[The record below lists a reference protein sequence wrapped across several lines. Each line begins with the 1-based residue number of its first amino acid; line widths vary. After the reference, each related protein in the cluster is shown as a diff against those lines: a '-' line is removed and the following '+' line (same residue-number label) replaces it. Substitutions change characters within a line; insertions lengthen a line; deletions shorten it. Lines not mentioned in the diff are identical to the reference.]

1 MKINSSIQQIRKE
14 NQRLRNKNL
23 LLKKALK
30 VFEEKSKTL
39 TAKYALLE
47 QENNN
52 LANLYV
58 ASFQIHSTVDFKEV
72 LGILLEIV
80 TNLIGA
86 EKFTIMIV
94 DGQSNKL
101 VPKASEGIILDQVP
115 VVKIGEGIIGSVAET
130 GESYF
135 KTALSNPGPENFNEP
150 IVCIPLKIDNRTI
163 GIIAVYSLFIH
174 KKNFTNIDYE
184 LFNLLAGHAANA
196 IYLSMLYARSENRF
210 QTLEDSVELFKGLPR
225 PALPAGRSVH
235 SKGKTG

>member
-1 MKINSSIQQIRKE
+1 LKTKSSIQQIRKE
-14 NQRLRNKNL
+14 NQQFKNKNL
-23 LLKKALK
+23 RLKKALK
-30 VFEEKSKTL
+30 IYKEKNKIL
-39 TAKYALLE
+39 DAKYAQLE

-58 ASFQIHSTVDFKEV
+58 ASFQLHSSIDFKEV
-72 LGILLEIV
+72 LGILLEII

-94 DGQSNKL
+94 DEQSNKL

-115 VVKIGEGIIGSVAET
+115 VAKIGEGIIGSVAET

-135 KTALSNPGPENFNEP
+135 TTTLSNPEPENFNEP
-150 IVCIPLKIDNRTI
+150 IVCIPLKIEDRTI
-163 GIIAVYSLFIH
+163 GIIAVYSLFTH
-174 KKNFTNIDYE
+174 KKNFTNMDYE

-196 IYLSMLYARSENRF
+196 IYLSMLYAQSKNRF
-210 QTLEDSVELFKGLPR
+210 HILEGSVELLKGLPR
-225 PALPAGRSVH
+225 TAH

>member
-1 MKINSSIQQIRKE
+1 MKINSSMQKTRKE

-30 VFEEKSKTL
+30 AFEEKSRTL
-39 TAKYALLE
+39 TAKYAQLE

-58 ASFQIHSTVDFKEV
+58 ASFQLHSTIDFKEV
-72 LGILLEIV
+72 MGILLEIV

-101 VPKASEGIILDQVP
+101 VPKASEGVILDQVP

-135 KTALSNPGPENFNEP
+135 TTTLSNSGPENFNEP
-150 IVCIPLKIDNRTI
+150 VVCIPLKIDGRTI
-163 GIIAVYSLFIH
+163 GIIAVYSLFTH
-174 KKNFTNIDYE
+174 KENFTNIDYE

-196 IYLSMLYARSENRF
+196 IYLSLLYAQSKNRF
-210 QTLEDSVELFKGLPR
+210 QILEDSVELFKGLPR
-225 PALPAGRSVH
+225 SVH
-235 SKGKTG
+235 SKKKTN